1 MNAYQESPEKVPQD
15 TYRKAPQ
22 SATPSTLR
30 EIPNWQHA
38 EDPHLEFL
46 HELGSRI
53 AAADPLHEVLN
64 RVVEFATSIVR
75 CDACLIFVLQG
86 EKLVLRASKIP
97 HAELLDNLDMPL
109 GQGITGWVA
118 EHREPVAIARNAA
131 GDTRFKTF
139 KDLPED
145 RFEAFLSVPLLS
157 RDKLVGVINVQHK
170 KPHEHTQREIQLMS
184 TIGFLV
190 GAEIEMA
197 RLEMES
203 AELSDRLETRKVVDR
218 AKGIL
223 QRDLKIDEESAY
235 AALRKQ
241 SRQKRR
247 SMRELAEA
255 IVLSDELR
263 RVGRSGSTAQQAMK

>member
-1 MNAYQESPEKVPQD
+1 MYAHQD
-15 TYRKAPQ
+15 
-22 SATPSTLR
+22 AT
-30 EIPNWQHA
+30 NWQNV
-38 EDPHLEFL
+38 EDAHLEFL

-75 CDACLIFVLQG
+75 CDACLIYVLQG

-97 HAELLDNLDMPL
+97 HAELVDNLDLQL

-118 EHREPVAIARNAA
+118 EHREPVSIAKNAA
-131 GDTRFKTF
+131 GDARFKAF

-157 RDKLVGVINVQHK
+157 RGKLVGVINVQHR
-170 KPHEHTQREIQLMS
+170 KPHEHTQREIQLLS

-197 RLEMES
+197 RLEMERE
-203 AELSDRLETRKVVDR
+203 ELSDRLETRKVVDR

-263 RVGRSGSTAQQAMK
+263 RLGRTASDARHPLK

>member
-1 MNAYQESPEKVPQD
+1 
-15 TYRKAPQ
+15 
-22 SATPSTLR
+22 
-30 EIPNWQHA
+30 
-38 EDPHLEFL
+38 
-46 HELGSRI
+46 
-53 AAADPLHEVLN
+53 
-64 RVVEFATSIVR
+64 
-75 CDACLIFVLQG
+75 
-86 EKLVLRASKIP
+86 VLRASKIP
-97 HAELLDNLDMPL
+97 HAELVDNLDLQL

-118 EHREPVAIARNAA
+118 EHREPVSIAKNAA
-131 GDTRFKTF
+131 GDARFKAF

-157 RDKLVGVINVQHK
+157 RGKLVGVINVQHR
-170 KPHEHTQREIQLMS
+170 KPHEHTQREIQLLS

-197 RLEMES
+197 RLEMERE
-203 AELSDRLETRKVVDR
+203 ELSDRLETRKVVDR

-263 RVGRSGSTAQQAMK
+263 RLGRTGSDVRHPLK

>member
-1 MNAYQESPEKVPQD
+1 MYAHQD
-15 TYRKAPQ
+15 
-22 SATPSTLR
+22 AT
-30 EIPNWQHA
+30 NWQNV
-38 EDPHLEFL
+38 EDAHLEFL

-75 CDACLIFVLQG
+75 CDACLIYVLQG

-97 HAELLDNLDMPL
+97 HAELVGNLDLQL

-118 EHREPVAIARNAA
+118 EHREPVSIAKNAA
-131 GDTRFKTF
+131 GDARFKAF

-157 RDKLVGVINVQHK
+157 RGKLVGVINVQHR
-170 KPHEHTQREIQLMS
+170 KPHEHTQREIQLLS

-197 RLEMES
+197 RLEMERE
-203 AELSDRLETRKVVDR
+203 ELSDRLETRKVVDR

-263 RVGRSGSTAQQAMK
+263 RAGRSGSDTRPASK